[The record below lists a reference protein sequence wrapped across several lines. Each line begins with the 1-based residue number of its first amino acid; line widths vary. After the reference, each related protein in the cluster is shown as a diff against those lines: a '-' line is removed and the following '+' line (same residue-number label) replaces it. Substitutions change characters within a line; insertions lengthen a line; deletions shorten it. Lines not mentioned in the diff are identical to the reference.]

1 MSTQKK
7 GMSVNNSIV
16 FIIVFIVAVLIF
28 QFVFGNSANFDK
40 TGHPLPG
47 NYLAM
52 IYKGGFIVP
61 ILLTLFI
68 AMWVF
73 SIERMLSIK
82 KAGGG
87 GNTDGFLHSVK
98 ASLITENVSE
108 AIGKCDKQK
117 GSIANIM
124 RSGLEKYAEMKK
136 DTSLTKENKMS
147 EIDKEMEESTALEIP
162 MLQKN
167 LVIISTIATVA
178 TLAGLIGTV
187 LGMIR
192 SFAALAS
199 AGAPDQTALATGIS
213 EALINTA
220 LGISTSFFAI
230 VFYNYFSSAIDEITY
245 KIDEAK
251 FMIAQNFNAKN

>member
-7 GMSVNNSIV
+7 GMSVNNGIV
-16 FIIVFIVAVLIF
+16 FIIIAVVAVLIYN
-28 QFVFGNSANFDK
+28 FVFGNAANFDK

-47 NYLAM
+47 NYMGM

-73 SIERMLSIK
+73 SIERFLSIK
-82 KAGGG
+82 KASGG
-87 GNTDGFLHSVK
+87 GNTDGFLLSVK
-98 ASLITENVSE
+98 ASLTTEDISG
-108 AIGKCDKQK
+108 AIAKCDKQK

-124 RSGLEKYAEMKK
+124 RSGLDKYDAMKK
-136 DTSLTKENKMS
+136 NSALSKENKMS
-147 EIDKEMEESTALEIP
+147 EIEKEMEETTALEIP

-251 FMIAQNFNAKN
+251 FMINQNFAAKN

>member
-1 MSTQKK
+1 MSNQKK
-7 GMSVNNSIV
+7 GSSMNNG
-16 FIIVFIVAVLIF
+16 IIFIVVAAVAVCIYL
-28 QFVFGNSANFDK
+28 FVFGNSVNFDAA
-40 TGHPLPG
+40 GHPLPG
-47 NYLAM
+47 NYM
-52 IYKGGFIVP
+52 GMVYKGGFVVP

-68 AMWVF
+68 SMWVF
-73 SIERMLSIK
+73 SIERFLAIR
-82 KAGGG
+82 KANGG
-87 GNTDGFLHSVK
+87 GNTDGFLLSVK
-98 ASLITENVSE
+98 ASLVTENTSE
-108 AIGKCDKQK
+108 AIAKCDKQQ

-124 RSGLEKYAEMKK
+124 KSGLDKDAAMKSNS
-136 DTSLTKENKMS
+136 SLSKENKMS
-147 EIDKEMEESTALEIP
+147 EIEKEMEETTALEIP

-199 AGAPDQTALATGIS
+199 AGAPDQTALANGIS

-245 KIDEAK
+245 RIDEAK
-251 FMIAQNFNAKN
+251 FMINQNFAAKN